1 MTNQI
6 IVVKKP
12 ELQITA
18 LERPP
23 LSMEGVHE
31 FREIFV
37 NWLVHKLVSTIVG
50 DRTGYIN
57 GRVQCKMKIKDC
69 LLKNYSEF

>member
-18 LERPP
+18 LEHPP

-37 NWLVHKLVSTIVG
+37 N
-50 DRTGYIN
+50 
-57 GRVQCKMKIKDC
+57 
-69 LLKNYSEF
+69 